1 MNPVTQVIA
10 KPLSRSLI
18 VRCTAAARRVQP
30 AAVQA
35 AAVASPF
42 SSIVRVAATA
52 LTVLT
57 LLTSVTAQ
65 SVGDFIIE
73 EKTSSAGRVT
83 KRYWPKGPSTLWG
96 ANSSSLPAK
105 IAIGSGLS
113 LSGSPL
119 TLSSSFSGSIADVTG
134 LQAALDGKASTI
146 HNQSW
151 STITGTPTTLAGYGI
166 TSISVDAFKLNTAV
180 DSLGAEELG
189 LGWVDSRLTLQGGGS
204 VLQWYEDGGENIMA
218 WAGKMQ
224 AESMDLTHVS
234 LFTAAPATLSSSGEA
249 GQMAYDDTGLYV
261 CTALNT
267 WRLIPWTQTTSATP
281 SWLAL
286 TNDQVNNN
294 ATANTLANITGLE
307 ITVVPG
313 TYWFRIVC
321 HYHSAITTTGSR
333 WTINGPTTSAL
344 SYHSRYSLAA
354 TTQTTNDGLAAYN
367 LPAACNL
374 TSIVTGNMAT
384 IEGIATFTAGGAFVP
399 RFASEISNSAITVK
413 AGSKI
418 EYLRLY

>member
-18 VRCTAAARRVQP
+18 VRCTAAARRLQP
-30 AAVQA
+30 AKVQA

-42 SSIVRVAATA
+42 SSIVRATATA
-52 LTVLT
+52 LTCLA

-83 KRYWPKGPSTLWG
+83 KRYWPKGASTLWG
-96 ANSSSLPAK
+96 TNPSSLPAK

-134 LQAALDGKASTI
+134 LQAALDGKAATI
-146 HNQSW
+146 HNQAW

-234 LFTAAPATLSSSGEA
+234 LFTSVPETLSSSGEA

-261 CTALNT
+261 CTALNS
-267 WRLIPWTQTTSATP
+267 WRVIPWTQSGASAA
-281 SWLAL
+281 SLKVL
-286 TNDQVNNN
+286 TENQVNNS
-294 ATANTLANITGLE
+294 ATANTLADITGLE
-307 ITVVPG
+307 VTVVPG
-313 TYWFRIVC
+313 TYWFRLVA
-321 HYHSAITTTGSR
+321 HYSAAVITTGSR
-333 WTINGPTTSAL
+333 WTINGPAFSNL
-344 SYHSRYSLAA
+344 SYYSRYSLTAI
-354 TTQTTNDGLAAYN
+354 TQTTNNGMAAYG

-374 TSIVTGNMAT
+374 ASLTDGNIAT
-384 IEGIATFTAGGAFVP
+384 IEGIVTFTAGGAFVP
-399 RFASEISNSAITVK
+399 RFASEVSNSAITVK
-413 AGSKI
+413 AGSKL
-418 EYLRLY
+418 EYQKLY